1 MLALLQTRDH
11 IVGRVFTSRE
21 CAFYTT
27 LVKILV
33 NSLACTW
40 SLLTAAAA
48 GAGADWGTKHG
59 NSARVFVGTKCRY
72 SRICEW
78 KVLFITGQQAT
89 TPTTAEPLGLELD
102 SVPSVAEQ
110 ERFV

>member
-11 IVGRVFTSRE
+11 IVGRVFTTSRE

-40 SLLTAAAA
+40 SLLTAAA
-48 GAGADWGTKHG
+48 AGADWGTKHG

>member
-40 SLLTAAAA
+40 SLLTAAA

-59 NSARVFVGTKCRY
+59 NRARASSLAQNVD
-72 SRICEW
+72 I
-78 KVLFITGQQAT
+78 
-89 TPTTAEPLGLELD
+89 
-102 SVPSVAEQ
+102 Q
-110 ERFV
+110 EFASGKFYL

>member
-11 IVGRVFTSRE
+11 IVGRRVFTSRE

-40 SLLTAAAA
+40 SLLRLVLVLTGVQNTGTARASSLAQNV
-48 GAGADWGTKHG
+48 D
-59 NSARVFVGTKCRY
+59 
-72 SRICEW
+72 I
-78 KVLFITGQQAT
+78 
-89 TPTTAEPLGLELD
+89 
-102 SVPSVAEQ
+102 Q
-110 ERFV
+110 EFASGKFYL

>member
-1 MLALLQTRDH
+1 MLAVLQTRDH
-11 IVGRVFTSRE
+11 IVGRRVFTSRE

-59 NSARVFVGTKCRY
+59 NRARASSLAQNVD
-72 SRICEW
+72 I
-78 KVLFITGQQAT
+78 
-89 TPTTAEPLGLELD
+89 
-102 SVPSVAEQ
+102 Q
-110 ERFV
+110 EFASGKFYL